1 MSPDAAGLIARLATD
16 AANAS
21 DGPVVIGVCGAQG
34 SGKSTAAALAAAT
47 LTAHGLPTAI
57 VSIDDIYLTRAD
69 RQRLAADIHPLLRTR
84 GVPGT
89 HDVAL
94 GLEVIDGLKGGQ
106 SVRLPRFDKASDD
119 RRPMRDWPLSPPGCR
134 VILFE
139 GWCVGAR
146 PQADADLVA
155 PVNALEASE
164 DTDGRWRRHVNAQLA
179 GEYQA
184 LFARRDRLMLLAAP
198 DFAVVEAW
206 RTQQERDLRD
216 ASGGG
221 GRGGM
226 TDAEIARFVQHYER
240 LTRHIL
246 HDMPRYA
253 DMTAYLDTNRR
264 ITDISIDRS
273 DLSA

>member
-94 GLEVIDGLKGGQ
+94 GLEVIDGLKDGL

-164 DTDGRWRRHVNAQLA
+164 DADCCWRRHVNAQLA
-179 GEYQA
+179 GEYQT
-184 LFARRDRLMLLAAP
+184 LFAKLDRLLLLAAP
-198 DFAVVEAW
+198 DFNVVEAW

-216 ASGGG
+216 AS
-221 GRGGM
+221 RGGM
-226 TDAEIARFVQHYER
+226 TDAEIVRFVQHYER

-246 HDMPRYA
+246 RDMPRYA
-253 DMTAYLDTNRR
+253 DTIAYLDPDRC

>member
-1 MSPDAAGLIARLATD
+1 VSPDAAGLIARLAAD

-34 SGKSTAAALAAAT
+34 SGKSTAAAQAAVTLA
-47 LTAHGLPTAI
+47 AHGLPTAI
-57 VSIDDIYLTRAD
+57 VSIDDIYLTRAE
-69 RQRLAADIHPLLRTR
+69 RQTLAAEIHPLLRTR

-94 GLEVIDGLKGGQ
+94 GLEVLDGLKDGR

-119 RRPMRDWPLSPPGCR
+119 RRPIRDWPLSPPGCR

-164 DTDGRWRRHVNAQLA
+164 DADGRWRRHVNARLA

-184 LFARRDRLMLLAAP
+184 LFARLDRLVLFAAP

-206 RTQQERDLRD
+206 RTQQELDLRD
-216 ASGGG
+216 AGGGG

-226 TDAEIARFVQHYER
+226 TDAEIVRFVQHYER

-246 HDMPRYA
+246 RDMPRYA
-253 DMTAYLDTNRR
+253 DMTAYLDTDRR

-273 DLSA
+273 DLSS

>member
-16 AANAS
+16 AAEANDA
-21 DGPVVIGVCGAQG
+21 PVVIGLCGAQG
-34 SGKSTAAALAAAT
+34 SGKSTAAAQAAAALAAK
-47 LTAHGLPTAI
+47 GLPTAI
-57 VSIDDIYLTRAD
+57 VSIDDLYLTLAE
-69 RQRLAADIHPLLRTR
+69 RQRLEAEVHPLLRTR

-94 GLEVIDGLKGGQ
+94 GLEVIDGMKECR

-119 RRPMRDWPLSPPGCR
+119 RRPVRDWPLSPPGCR

-155 PVNALEASE
+155 PVNALEATE
-164 DTDGRWRRHVNAQLA
+164 DPDGRWRRHVNARLA

-184 LFARRDRLMLLAAP
+184 LFARLDRLMLLAAP
-198 DFAVVEAW
+198 VFAVVEGW
-206 RTQQERDLRD
+206 RTQQERDLL
-216 ASGGG
+216 GC
-221 GRGGM
+221 GGM
-226 TDAEIARFVQHYER
+226 AQAEIGRFVQHYER

-246 HDMPRYA
+246 RDMPHHA
-253 DMTAYLDTNRR
+253 DLTAHLDAARR

-273 DLSA
+273 DLSI